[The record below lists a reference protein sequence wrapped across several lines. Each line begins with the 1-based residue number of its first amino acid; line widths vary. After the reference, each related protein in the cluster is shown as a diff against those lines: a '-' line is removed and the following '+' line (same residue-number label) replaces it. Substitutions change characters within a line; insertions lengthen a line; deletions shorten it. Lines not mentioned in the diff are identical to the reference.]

1 MTGGIPPDPAA
12 TGGEQCDHFIAMYSR
27 YYDEVLRYAWRRVG
41 PDYAAEVVSETFTV
55 AWRRAGELPEH
66 ELPWLYTVARNIIAN
81 RRRAE
86 ERQEHLLTALAE
98 TVRTEPDHADAVTRR
113 QAAVEA
119 LQSLSPDD
127 RELVRLVAWDGLDAR
142 GAAAVLG
149 CSAAAVHV
157 RLHRLRKRLS
167 RTLGSSIRTEARP

>member
-1 MTGGIPPDPAA
+1 
-12 TGGEQCDHFIAMYSR
+12 MYSR

-55 AWRRAGELPEH
+55 AWRRAGELPEN

-81 RRRAE
+81 RRRAD
-86 ERQEHLLTALAE
+86 ERREHLLTALAE
-98 TVRTEPDHADAVTRR
+98 TAQTEPDHADAVTRR
-113 QAAVEA
+113 QAAMEA
-119 LQSLSPDD
+119 LQGLSPDD
-127 RELVRLVAWDGLDAR
+127 RELVRLVAWEGLDAR

-149 CSAAAVHV
+149 CSTAAVHV

-167 RTLGSSIRTEARP
+167 RALGPPVRTQARR